1 MADQNALSRLP
12 KIDQVL
18 AQAAL
23 AEALDQLPRALVL
36 RAARQS
42 VDQLRRDIIHGAAP
56 PEAELSAQ
64 AVAARAADLARQMA
78 RPSLRGLIN
87 ATGVVVH
94 TNLGRSV
101 LAEQAIARIVATNG
115 SYSNLEYNL
124 EGGRRGSRYEHVAGV
139 LREIT
144 GAEAALVVNNNAA
157 AVFLALQS
165 LAAGREVIVS
175 RGQLVEIGGSFR
187 IPDVMARSGAILRE
201 VGATNKTHIHDYERA
216 ISDQTALLLK
226 VHTSNFAVVG
236 FHQEVALP
244 ELVALGRKR
253 GLPVMDDLGSGCFVD
268 LAAFGLPREPTV
280 QDALAMG
287 ADLVAFSGDKLL
299 GGPQAGILLGRA
311 DLIGLLRQNPINR
324 ALRIDKL
331 TLAALEATL
340 ELYRDPQKALTQIP
354 TLRMLSTPYDELA
367 ARAAALL
374 RKLRALKLPRLAVR
388 GLRGTSLVGGGALPL
403 AAPDSRLLEVAIEG
417 RSATALE
424 AALRAW
430 RKPIICRLDDGHL
443 LMDMRT
449 ILPADWAE
457 IIAACKALA
466 A

>member
-1 MADQNALSRLP
+1 M
-12 KIDQVL
+12 
-18 AQAAL
+18 
-23 AEALDQLPRALVL
+23 
-36 RAARQS
+36 
-42 VDQLRRDIIHGAAP
+42 
-56 PEAELSAQ
+56 
-64 AVAARAADLARQMA
+64 
-78 RPSLRGLIN
+78 
-87 ATGVVVH
+87 
-94 TNLGRSV
+94 
-101 LAEQAIARIVATNG
+101 
-115 SYSNLEYNL
+115 
-124 EGGRRGSRYEHVAGV
+124 
-139 LREIT
+139 
-144 GAEAALVVNNNAA
+144 
-157 AVFLALQS
+157 ALQS

-340 ELYRDPQKALTQIP
+340 ELYRDPQKAIEQIP

-367 ARAAALL
+367 TRAAALL

-430 RKPIICRLDDGHL
+430 RKPIICRLDDGRL